1 MILVSEP
8 RLLFVLIS
16 LSAVILVICAVMFH
30 LCNKNKSGREGQSV
44 GHLITMIHK
53 RQTPLNQL
61 VLCF

>member
-16 LSAVILVICAVMFH
+16 LSAVILVISAVMFH
-30 LCNKNKSGREGQSV
+30 LCNKNKSGQEGQSV

-53 RQTPLNQL
+53 
-61 VLCF
+61 